1 MINLNCN
8 KETIELMHKY
18 LDGDLTKQEEKK
30 LRGHL
35 EGCEDCQKH
44 FHELKRTITLVQS
57 TENISAPADF
67 TANVMENLPS
77 EKKYLRY
84 KRWFKAHPIVTSA
97 AIFFIFMFSGI
108 FSAWNQQSEL
118 VVSKQENLVIQG
130 DTVIV
135 PEGVTVSGDLLVK
148 NGNLKIDGT
157 VDGNVTLI
165 NSELID
171 DSIEGSGLMA
181 SAGEVNGELKE
192 VDRIFEWIWF
202 HLKDMV
208 ESIFSLG
215 LVSNTH

>member
-1 MINLNCN
+1 MNCN
-8 KETIELMHKY
+8 KDTIELMHKY
-18 LDGDLTKQEEKK
+18 LDGDLTKQEETK

-67 TANVMENLPS
+67 TAKVMESLPT
-77 EKKYLRY
+77 EKKRVRY

-108 FSAWNQQSEL
+108 FSAWNQQTEL

-215 LVSNTH
+215 LVSNVH

>member
-1 MINLNCN
+1 MNCN
-8 KETIELMHKY
+8 KDTIELMHKY
-18 LDGDLTKQEEKK
+18 LDGDLTKQEETK

-57 TENISAPADF
+57 TESISAPADF
-67 TANVMENLPS
+67 TAKVMENLPT
-77 EKKYLRY
+77 EKKRVRY

-108 FSAWNQQSEL
+108 FSAWNQQTEL

-215 LVSNTH
+215 LVSNTN